1 MIEAPNPVI
10 TIDGP
15 GGAGKGTISRRVAM
29 QLNWHIL
36 DSGAL
41 YRLVALAAQRHG
53 LTWDNEAALVP
64 LAGHLDVEF
73 LADSGNT
80 ESRILLEGEDVSDA
94 IRTEECGSGAS
105 QVAVLPGVRSAL
117 LDRQRAF
124 RRPPGLVADGRDMGT
139 VIFPDAELKLFLTAS
154 PEERAKRRHKQLK
167 EKGIDVNVATLSKE
181 ISARDARDAQ
191 RTAAP
196 LQAAR
201 DAIAIDT
208 SSLSIDEVVELVMQQ
223 CRDRKLV
230 RV

>member
-1 MIEAPNPVI
+1 MTDTPSPVI

-15 GGAGKGTISRRVAM
+15 GGAGKGTIARRVALR
-29 QLNWHIL
+29 LNWHML

-41 YRLVALAAQRHG
+41 YRLVALAAQHHG
-53 LTWDNEAALVP
+53 LAWDNELALIP

-80 ESRILLEGEDVSDA
+80 ESRILLEGEDVTDA

-105 QVAVLPGVRSAL
+105 QVAVLPGVRAAL

-139 VIFPDAELKLFLTAS
+139 VIFADAELKIFLTAS
-154 PEERAKRRHKQLK
+154 AEERAQRRHKQLK

-191 RTAAP
+191 RSTAP
-196 LQAAR
+196 LHAAR
-201 DAIAIDT
+201 DALTIDT
-208 SSLSIDEVVELVMQQ
+208 TAMTIDQVVEQVLQL
-223 CRDRKLV
+223 CRDRRLV

>member
-1 MIEAPNPVI
+1 MLDTASPVI
-10 TIDGP
+10 AIDGP
-15 GGAGKGTISRRVAM
+15 GGAGKGTIARLAALK
-29 QLNWHIL
+29 LNWHML

-53 LTWDNEAALVP
+53 LAWDNEAALVP

-73 LADSGNT
+73 LADSGFT
-80 ESRILLEGEDVSDA
+80 ESRILLEGEDVTDA
-94 IRTEECGSGAS
+94 IRTEDCGSGAS

-139 VIFPDAELKLFLTAS
+139 VIFPDAELKIFLTAS
-154 PEERAKRRHKQLK
+154 PEERALRRHKQLK
-167 EKGIDVNVATLSKE
+167 QKGIDVNVATLSKE

-191 RTAAP
+191 RSAAP

-201 DAIAIDT
+201 DAITIDT
-208 SSLSIDEVVELVMQQ
+208 TAMTIDQVVERVLQL
-223 CRDRKLV
+223 CRDRQLV

>member
-1 MIEAPNPVI
+1 VI
-10 TIDGP
+10 AIDGP
-15 GGAGKGTISRRVAM
+15 GGAGKGTIARLAALK
-29 QLNWHIL
+29 LNWHML

-53 LTWDNEAALVP
+53 LAWDNEAALVP

-73 LADSGNT
+73 LADSGFT
-80 ESRILLEGEDVSDA
+80 ESRILLEGEDVTDA
-94 IRTEECGSGAS
+94 IRTEDCGSGAS

-139 VIFPDAELKLFLTAS
+139 VIFPDAELKIFLTAS
-154 PEERAKRRHKQLK
+154 PEERALRRHKQLK
-167 EKGIDVNVATLSKE
+167 QKGIDVNVATLSKE

-191 RTAAP
+191 RSAAP

-201 DAIAIDT
+201 DAITIDT
-208 SSLSIDEVVELVMQQ
+208 TAMTIDQVVERVLQL
-223 CRDRKLV
+223 CRDRQLV

>member
-1 MIEAPNPVI
+1 MMDAISPVI
-10 TIDGP
+10 TVDGP
-15 GGAGKGTISRRVAM
+15 GGAGKGTISRLVAV
-29 QLNWHIL
+29 QLNWHML

-53 LTWDNEAALVP
+53 LTWDNEAALIP

-80 ESRILLEGEDVSDA
+80 ESRILLEGEDVTNA

-105 QVAVLPGVRSAL
+105 QVAVLPGVRQAL

-139 VIFPDAELKLFLTAS
+139 VIFPDAELKIFLTAS
-154 PEERAKRRHKQLK
+154 SEERALRRHKQLK

-191 RTAAP
+191 RSAAP
-196 LQAAR
+196 LQPAR
-201 DAIAIDT
+201 DAITIDT
-208 SSLSIDEVVELVMQQ
+208 TALTIDAAVEQVMQL